1 MTVDARVRVLIA
13 DDHARTRGDVRDVL
27 EHDGRFEVC
36 ADVPDAAAAIDAAL
50 REQPDVCVLD
60 VHMPGSGVAVVR
72 ELGARLPGTKTVML
86 TVSAEDADM
95 LAALRAGASGYL
107 LKDMDLDDLPQA
119 LVDVTEGRAAVP
131 GTLLARVLEELRD
144 RSPRRRA
151 TAAAPEGA
159 EQLTSREWQVLDL
172 LKLDLGTAEIAR
184 RLHLSQATVRSHV
197 ARIVHKLG
205 VPDRESVVRLFR
217 RDR

>member
-1 MTVDARVRVLIA
+1 
-13 DDHARTRGDVRDVL
+13 
-27 EHDGRFEVC
+27 
-36 ADVPDAAAAIDAAL
+36 
-50 REQPDVCVLD
+50 
-60 VHMPGSGVAVVR
+60 
-72 ELGARLPGTKTVML
+72 ML

-107 LKDMDLDDLPQA
+107 LKDMDIDDLPQA